1 MRGVWRKESKG
12 GCVSTGIGIDP
23 AMMLGPEL
31 TEAEERAALE
41 REVRSYFAM
50 SLAEFERRWRA
61 GEFRDVDD
69 PRVTSVAMLL
79 R

>member
-1 MRGVWRKESKG
+1 
-12 GCVSTGIGIDP
+12 VSTEIGFDP
-23 AMMLGPEL
+23 ATMLGPEL

-41 REVRSYFAM
+41 REVRSHFHM
-50 SLAEFERRWRA
+50 SLAEFERRWRT

-69 PRVTSVAMLL
+69 PRVTSVGMLL

>member
-1 MRGVWRKESKG
+1 
-12 GCVSTGIGIDP
+12 VSTEIGIDP
-23 AMMLGPEL
+23 ATMLGPEL

-41 REVRSYFAM
+41 REVRSHFNM

-69 PRVTSVAMLL
+69 PQGASVVCCCADA

>member
-1 MRGVWRKESKG
+1 VGTE
-12 GCVSTGIGIDP
+12 IGIDP
-23 AMMLGPEL
+23 AAMLGPEL

-41 REVRSYFAM
+41 REVRSHFNM

-69 PRVTSVAMLL
+69 PRVTSVGMLL